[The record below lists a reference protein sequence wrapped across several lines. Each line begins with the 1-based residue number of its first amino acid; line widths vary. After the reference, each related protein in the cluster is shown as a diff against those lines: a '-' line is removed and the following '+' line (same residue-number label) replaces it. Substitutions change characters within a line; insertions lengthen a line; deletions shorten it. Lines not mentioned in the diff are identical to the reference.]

1 MYKAEITQ
9 RIKNT
14 GVMAIVRVNNNKR
27 GDEIAQGCLDG
38 GVDVLEISYT
48 LPTAGKTIEH
58 LSEKFGDQL
67 LVGAGTVLDSETAR
81 LAILSGAKFII
92 APTFNKE
99 VAILCNRYQV
109 PYMPGCTTV
118 TEMVEAMEYGAAF
131 IKLFPIANFF
141 GPEIAKVIKTPI
153 PNMPILTSGGVTVEN
168 AKQWI
173 KNGADCL
180 GVGTLLTKG
189 TVEEISE
196 NASKLRAAIVEARE
210 QLK

>member
-9 RIKNT
+9 RIKDT
-14 GVMAIVRVNNNKR
+14 GIMAIVRVDNNTR
-27 GDEIAQGCLDG
+27 ADEIAQGCLDG

-48 LPTAGKTIEH
+48 LPTAGRRIEY
-58 LSEKFGDQL
+58 LNEKFGDQL
-67 LVGAGTVLDSETAR
+67 LVGAGTVLDTETAR
-81 LAILSGAKFII
+81 LAILSGAKFVI

-99 VAILCNRYQV
+99 VALLCNRYQV
-109 PYMPGCTTV
+109 PYMPGCTSV

-141 GPEIAKVIKTPI
+141 GPEIAKVVKTPI
-153 PNMPILTSGGVTVEN
+153 PNMPILTSGGVTVGN
-168 AKQWI
+168 AKEWI

-189 TVEEISE
+189 SSLEIKE
-196 NASKLRAAIVEARE
+196 NAMQLRNAILEARE
-210 QLK
+210 SSK